1 MSVHC
6 CSGARLR
13 AYMYN
18 PFAAISFSSIADESL
33 QLSEEETIL
42 VRKLFF
48 YARTPTPICYFAAL
62 YLASTRG
69 AIAFYATAPDSTRHF
84 IQRLEISFA
93 DYFFQAVEPCKQR
106 LRRESHWAPYLRSG
120 GLTPLQYCL
129 LGANA
134 HINGDISCSLINSF
148 SEEEIRREAA
158 SFLQFENGLRPI
170 YDALYELALSE
181 SRLVGYLHK
190 LTHGRSREYGFGM
203 LRRWRKRQVNLA
215 LLYYSRPVLYKW
227 KKRLLR
233 CRMWWLNRII
243 IGIL

>member
-1 MSVHC
+1 
-6 CSGARLR
+6 
-13 AYMYN
+13 MYN
-18 PFAAISFSSIADESL
+18 PFAAISFSSIADESV

-48 YARTPTPICYFAAL
+48 YAGTTTPVRYFAAL

-69 AIAFYATAPDSTRHF
+69 AIEFYANAPASTRLF
-84 IQRLEISFA
+84 IQRLEICFA
-93 DYFFQAVEPCKQR
+93 DYFFRAVEPCEHQEKR
-106 LRRESHWAPYLRSG
+106 DSHWMPFLRSD

-134 HINGDISCSLINSF
+134 HINGDISCSLIHSF
-148 SEEEIRREAA
+148 SAEEIQQEAA
-158 SFLQFENGLRPI
+158 SFLRYEDGLRPI
-170 YDALYELALSE
+170 YDALYDRALYD
-181 SRLVGYLHK
+181 SRLVGYLHL
-190 LTHGRSREYGFGM
+190 LTRGRSRGYGFGM
-203 LRRWRKRQVNLA
+203 LRRWRKRQVELA
-215 LLYYSRPVLYKW
+215 LLYYSRPGLYKW